1 MSTRSARVLA
11 QSIGSAPLE
20 RSSSY
25 VETIVSRVLG
35 TLECGELALET
46 PGGSRIVL
54 QGHRAGPQARLTI
67 HSWRL
72 FARLAFGGDIGF
84 AEAYIAGEWSSPN
97 LVALLNLACCNRGM
111 MDNSLIPRNPRL
123 GLKVR
128 HALNRNTRRGSRR
141 NIADYDL
148 GNEFYGQ
155 WLDAGMTYSAGL
167 FSSAS
172 QTLEEAQNAKTDRV
186 LNLLDLNGRESVLEI
201 GCGWG
206 GLAERLLQKHDSA
219 LTGITLSAEQL
230 AYAQRRL
237 QESVAQDCCN
247 LRLEDYRDVHGTFD
261 RIVSIEM
268 LEAVGEPY
276 WPTYFDRLRSLLRPG
291 GIAVLQVITIS
302 EDRFESYR
310 RRPDFMQKY
319 IFPGGML
326 PTTQIIERE
335 TAKAELQLVSKEFFC
350 DSYARTLANWALRF
364 QRAWPRIKALGFD
377 ERFKRMWEYYL
388 AYCQVGFDIRA
399 LDVGLYKLVRPAN
412 SQAVRINCQ
421 TGLFKPQSR

>member
-84 AEAYIAGEWSSPN
+84 AEAYIAGECSSPN

-123 GLKVR
+123 GLRVR

-141 NIADYDL
+141 NIAAHYDL

-172 QTLEEAQNAKTDRV
+172 QTLEEAQNAKMDRV

-237 QESVAQDCCN
+237 QDP
-247 LRLEDYRDVHGTFD
+247 LHK
-261 RIVSIEM
+261 
-268 LEAVGEPY
+268 
-276 WPTYFDRLRSLLRPG
+276 
-291 GIAVLQVITIS
+291 IAVTCAWRIIATCTAHLIALFRS
-302 EDRFESYR
+302 RCW
-310 RRPDFMQKY
+310 RPSAR
-319 IFPGGML
+319 
-326 PTTQIIERE
+326 PTGR
-335 TAKAELQLVSKEFFC
+335 L
-350 DSYARTLANWALRF
+350 TLT
-364 QRAWPRIKALGFD
+364 D
-377 ERFKRMWEYYL
+377 
-388 AYCQVGFDIRA
+388 
-399 LDVGLYKLVRPAN
+399 
-412 SQAVRINCQ
+412 
-421 TGLFKPQSR
+421 

>member
-1 MSTRSARVLA
+1 M
-11 QSIGSAPLE
+11 
-20 RSSSY
+20 
-25 VETIVSRVLG
+25 
-35 TLECGELALET
+35 
-46 PGGSRIVL
+46 L

-84 AEAYIAGEWSSPN
+84 AEAYIAGECSSPN

-123 GLKVR
+123 GLRVR

-141 NIADYDL
+141 NIAAHYDL

-172 QTLEEAQNAKTDRV
+172 QTLEEAQNAKMDRV

-268 LEAVGEPY
+268 LEAVGEAY
-276 WPTYFDRLRSLLRPG
+276 WSTYFDRLRSLLRPG

-335 TAKAELQLVSKEFFC
+335 TAKAELQLVSKEFFG
-350 DSYARTLANWALRF
+350 DGYARTLANWATPISARVAED
-364 QRAWPRIKALGFD
+364 QGF
-377 ERFKRMWEYYL
+377 
-388 AYCQVGFDIRA
+388 GIR
-399 LDVGLYKLVRPAN
+399 
-412 SQAVRINCQ
+412 
-421 TGLFKPQSR
+421 